1 MPITK
6 NPTDVMA
13 STETSIRSSIAAFAD
28 AYNRGD
34 ADALMSCYAPD
45 LVKLRYGAEEELF
58 PVTASRVRGVLADYS
73 GHLDVTVDE
82 IIDMG
87 RYAFVRGAFSIRLV
101 PRRSGDGET
110 REFSRRYF
118 ELWRRDEGRWL
129 VIRTM
134 DNVGAA

>member
-1 MPITK
+1 MPLT
-6 NPTDVMA
+6 NDSTDVMTP
-13 STETSIRSSIAAFAD
+13 TEISIRSSIAAFAD

-34 ADALMSCYAPD
+34 ADALMSCYARD
-45 LVKLRYGAEEELF
+45 LVKLRYGADEEPF
-58 PVTASRVRGVLADYS
+58 PVTASRVRGVLAEYS

-101 PRRSGDGET
+101 PRRSGQGES
-110 REFSRRYF
+110 REFGRRYF
-118 ELWRRDEGRWL
+118 ELWRCDEGRWL